1 MTAPAL
7 QVQDL
12 EILAP
17 SGTKLVSGVSFQVFP
32 GHLLGLLGETGAGKT
47 LTARAV
53 LGLLPKTLRA
63 SGKVS
68 FDGHTWY
75 SLGEPDQIA
84 QHLGTSTGLMLQ
96 NPAAAFDPMQ
106 RIGRQLVESVVHKR
120 LMTRQEG
127 THRARELCEYLGLSD
142 TDELFQLYPHE
153 LSGGMAQRLALALT
167 LMPRPRLLVVDEPT
181 SALDANLRIEAL
193 KLLRSISEEAGMA
206 ALLVS
211 HDLGLVSSF
220 CDSVAII
227 YAGRLVEYGPMT
239 TVIDRPAHPYTATL
253 LSCELTLDRPSRSR
267 LPVILGEPPSPGN
280 WPRGCSFHPR
290 CPDAQE
296 RCAIERPL
304 FTNEPDGGYAC
315 HYPRREGRTC
325 NI

>member
-1 MTAPAL
+1 MTTPAL

-12 EILAP
+12 EIVAP
-17 SGTKLVSGVSFQVFP
+17 SGTKLVSGVSFEVSP

-53 LGLLPKTLRA
+53 LGLLPKSLRA

-68 FDGHTWY
+68 FDGHTWH
-75 SLGEPDQIA
+75 SMSRPEQIA
-84 QHLGTSTGLMLQ
+84 QLLGTSTGLMLQ

-106 RIGRQLVESVVHKR
+106 RVGRQLVESVVRKR
-120 LMTRQEG
+120 LMTRQEA
-127 THRARELCEYLGLSD
+127 THRARELCEYLGLVDIS
-142 TDELFQLYPHE
+142 ELFQLYPHE
-153 LSGGMAQRLALALT
+153 LSGGMAQRLALAQT
-167 LMPRPRLLVVDEPT
+167 LMPKPRLLVVDEPT

-211 HDLGLVSSF
+211 HDLGLVSGF
-220 CDSVAII
+220 CDSIAII
-227 YAGRLVEYGPMT
+227 YAGRLVEYGPMAE
-239 TVIDRPAHPYTATL
+239 VIDRPAHPYTATL
-253 LSCELTLDRPSRSR
+253 LNCELTLDRPSRAR

-290 CPDAQE
+290 CPDAQD
-296 RCAIERPL
+296 RCANDRPL
-304 FTNEPDGGYAC
+304 FTKDSDSGYAC

-325 NI
+325 EI